1 MRVLIVGNSLAHSL
15 TLSQGTT
22 SSEYEAFS
30 AFKVASKTFASTSAA
45 KSSIVTPS
53 SIPKTH
59 RRSRTG
65 STTSNQASISLMF
78 SGEKAVFKFIEMPGH
93 PLTAAAAGL
102 PADCEC
108 VFIGWSGP
116 VLDEN
121 EQLLDLNTL
130 TPERLNRIK
139 QMYRQETNSVP
150 VFLDESYSKGYHE
163 FCKSSLWPIL
173 HYHVW
178 DDPGRCI
185 KLESQWPDY
194 VKANEAY
201 AQAIL
206 DVFQAGDLIWIMD
219 YQLMLLPGLLRRKL
233 QKTPIGFYL
242 RNTFPSSELV
252 RCLPQAKE
260 LISGMLGANVIGFQV
275 YAFAR
280 HFTSCCTRLLGVEAS
295 LQQIDYEGAPV
306 ELVVASTGIDP
317 EFLKSWLEAEET
329 KQKVARFQEMY
340 DGLTVIVGIDRVHQV
355 RSLKHKLAAFEIFLD
370 SNPEWLG
377 RVVLLQI
384 LLPESQ
390 EFGPNAD
397 LSEFLDE
404 IARVNSQF
412 GSLEY
417 TPFQLFQQN
426 IDLAE
431 YYALLK
437 IADCYISTKERDS
450 LSMVALDFVLCQQEK
465 KSPVVLSEFT
475 ALANSLSSALRINP
489 WNRKETAE
497 AIKAALCMSV
507 IEKQARHQVKSR
519 LLLPS
524 YFVDTL

>member
-22 SSEYEAFS
+22 TAESESFS
-30 AFKVASKTFASTSAA
+30 AFKVASKTFASTAAA
-45 KSSIVTPS
+45 KSSIATPTN
-53 SIPKTH
+53 IAKTH

-65 STTSNQASISLMF
+65 STTSNQASISLIF
-78 SGEKAVFKFIEMPGH
+78 SGEKAVFKFVEMPGH
-93 PLTAAAAGL
+93 ALTAAASGL
-102 PADCEC
+102 PPDCEH
-108 VFIGWSGP
+108 VFIGWPGP

-121 EQLLDLNTL
+121 EQSLDLNSLST
-130 TPERLNRIK
+130 ERLNQIRK
-139 QMYRQETNSVP
+139 MYLQETNSVP
-150 VFLDESYSKGYHE
+150 VFLDESYAKGYRE

-178 DDPGRCI
+178 DDPERCI

-201 AQAIL
+201 AQAVL
-206 DVFQAGDLIWIMD
+206 DVFQAGDLIWVMD
-219 YQLMLLPGLLRRKL
+219 YQLMLLPDLLRKKL

-260 LISGMLGANVIGFQV
+260 LISGMLGANVVGFQV

-317 EFLKSWLEAEET
+317 DFLNSWLEAEET
-329 KQKVARFQEMY
+329 KQKVVRFREMY
-340 DGLTVIVGIDRVHQV
+340 QGFTVIVGIDRVHQV

-377 RVVLLQI
+377 KVVLLQI

-390 EFGPNAD
+390 ESGPNAD
-397 LSEFLDE
+397 LSEFLDDV
-404 IARVNSQF
+404 ARINSRL

-426 IDLAE
+426 IDLSE
-431 YYALLK
+431 YYSLLQ

-450 LSMVALDFVLCQQEK
+450 LSLVALDFVLCQHEK
-465 KSPVVLSEFT
+465 QSPIVLSEFT

-489 WNRKETAE
+489 WNHKETAE
-497 AIKAALCMSV
+497 TIKAALCMSTE
-507 IEKQARHQVKSR
+507 EKQSRHQVSKH
-519 LLLPS
+519 
-524 YFVDTL
+524 